1 MNLLLNLK
9 NLKLLLTAILIM
21 AAIWLYK
28 DYQHQKQ
35 EVQRLQQNNVALL
48 KKDSLRFAE
57 QTYTKAELKQYLEY
71 NRQDLEQYLKEQKIA
86 LRNVQKIITHQ
97 LNFRDTTLVVTDLQP
112 ILNAINNKTPL
123 TVPVTDISECL
134 TIKGN
139 IQYTNDSLS
148 LQITD
153 REFNNTSDIIQHTQ
167 RHQWKFLFIKSRF
180 LGKRY
185 TEVTIKDK
193 CGTSQT
199 FIINKK

>member
-1 MNLLLNLK
+1 
-9 NLKLLLTAILIM
+9 M

-167 RHQWKFLFIKSRF
+167 RKEWKFLFIKSRF

>member
-1 MNLLLNLK
+1 MNLLLNLQTIK
-9 NLKLLLTAILIM
+9 IILTAVFI
-21 AAIWLYK
+21 AAVIWLYK
-28 DYQHQKQ
+28 DYQFQKQ
-35 EVQRLQQNNVALL
+35 EVVRLEQNAIELL

-57 QTYTKAELKQYLEY
+57 QTYTKSELKKYLEY
-71 NRQDLEQYLKEQKIA
+71 NRQDLEQYLKAQKIA
-86 LRNVQKIITHQ
+86 LRNVQKIITQQ
-97 LNFRDTTLVVTDLQP
+97 LKFKDTTVVETNLQP
-112 ILNAINNKTPL
+112 ILDAINNKTPL
-123 TVPVTDISECL
+123 TVPITDVSECL
-134 TIKGN
+134 TIKGSV
-139 IQYTNDSLS
+139 IFKNDSLS

-193 CGTSQT
+193 CGSSQT